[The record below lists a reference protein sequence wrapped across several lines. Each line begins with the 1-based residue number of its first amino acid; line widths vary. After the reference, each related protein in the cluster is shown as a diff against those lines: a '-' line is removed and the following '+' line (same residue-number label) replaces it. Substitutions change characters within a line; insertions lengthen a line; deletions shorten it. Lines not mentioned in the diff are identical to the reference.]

1 MSSKGSGDLRF
12 MYPATAHG
20 VQMPPMTSAFEGQL
34 SALPISVEPPYDDPF
49 APDPLQGR
57 STRNLVR
64 ETWPQIGTMTARS
77 DGRMSR
83 SILGAP
89 ARSGGLVGTLI
100 AEQGQ
105 MGAGGLLRGDLAEG
119 D

>member
-1 MSSKGSGDLRF
+1 MALDPFG
-12 MYPATAHG
+12 P
-20 VQMPPMTSAFEGQL
+20 SAGLDPSQPVAGL
-34 SALPISVEPPYDDPF
+34 DPF

-89 ARSGGLVGTLI
+89 ARSGGS
-100 AEQGQ
+100 
-105 MGAGGLLRGDLAEG
+105 AGRTNGVATAPLP
-119 D
+119 